1 MGDKGHKG
9 IRIVIERTAKSLADN
24 IQFTYARTTD
34 FNVMR
39 DKKYPFITLD
49 PLQSS
54 PQYATDGTHNYM
66 KSWLCTM
73 AFYQLDS
80 AGSDQDDYALI
91 LDEMD
96 SYVDKFLNKLNFFT
110 FKSDHL
116 LLQGISQQPFV
127 KATADILTGY
137 ILTFTLQA
145 EDDFDYCA
153 EDLDCVIADECGD
166 N

>member
-1 MGDKGHKG
+1 MSHRSV
-9 IRIVIERTAKSLADN
+9 RILIENTAKSLADDL
-24 IQFTYARTTD
+24 QFTYGRTSD

-49 PLQSS
+49 PLQST
-54 PQYATDGTHNYM
+54 PQYATDGTQNYM
-66 KSWLCTM
+66 KAWSCQM
-73 AFYQLDS
+73 AFYQLDKE
-80 AGSDQDDYALI
+80 GSIQDEYSLI

-96 SYVDKFLNKLNFFT
+96 DYVDKFLNKLNFFT
-110 FKSDHL
+110 FQSDKL
-116 LLQGISQQPFV
+116 LLQGINQQPFV

-137 ILTFTLQA
+137 ILTFTLLA

-153 EDLDCVIADECGD
+153 DDLDCVVEDDECGD